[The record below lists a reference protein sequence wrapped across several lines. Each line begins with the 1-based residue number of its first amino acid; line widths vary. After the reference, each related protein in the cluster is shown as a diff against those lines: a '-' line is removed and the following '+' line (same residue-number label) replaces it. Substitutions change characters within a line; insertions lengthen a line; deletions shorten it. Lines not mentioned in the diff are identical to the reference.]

1 MLKLVAVA
9 FLALALVAV
18 VLAMAELRRAEMTR
32 RGQIYGSMTT
42 PAKGGAT
49 PSGRASSLEAGA
61 GHKHLRQHDVM
72 MDIAQQ
78 RLDGFRAGSIDWNRR
93 SP

>member
-9 FLALALVAV
+9 LLALALVAV
-18 VLAMAELRRAEMTR
+18 VLAMAELRRAEMT